1 VGAACPVLLLGD
13 SGELDDVASVLRSL
27 GVCFEERQNAEAAG
41 PVPLPRDL
49 LVATARRALAL
60 PPPPAG
66 RLEARGPARVAVVA
80 SDSPDLRTGLRGA
93 GFELLV
99 RRPVHPTALRLLL
112 LRLLYRGP
120 ERRSELRVSVG
131 ATTRYRR
138 ALLWR
143 RAILTELSAGG
154 CRLLAPRALR
164 AGSKVDL
171 EIPDPD
177 SPGAPVRML
186 GRIVRCNAMSP
197 TDPTFTLALQFIR
210 VGDAVHQRLVQI
222 VEAYGRGPV
231 SLADGWDLED
241 VAAERIAPEA
251 VAMEPETAELALADP
266 KPPLGAE
273 RRSSQ
278 RPSYVTRVV
287 TLGEEA
293 AQVLMARDLSTGGI
307 RVEPHGGLE
316 RGQRLALALH
326 GIGLEVPI
334 VVRGSVFRDDGDAGL
349 VIRFDPL
356 SGVQRDGL
364 EKLMAGLAGIEAL
377 GPSGAGAE
385 SVLARILDEPE
396 AAEAV

>member
-13 SGELDDVASVLRSL
+13 SGELDDVAAVLRSL
-27 GVCFEERQNAEAAG
+27 GVCFEERLDAEAAG

-60 PPPPAG
+60 PPPPGG

-80 SDSPDLRTGLRGA
+80 SDSPDLRPGLRGA

-120 ERRSELRVSVG
+120 ERRRELRTSVG
-131 ATTRYRR
+131 APTRYRR

-164 AGSKVDL
+164 AGSKVAL

-177 SPGAPVRML
+177 SSGTPLRVL

-210 VGDAVHQRLVQI
+210 VEDAARQRLVQI
-222 VEAYGRGPV
+222 VAAYGCGPV
-231 SLADGWDLED
+231 SLPDGWDLED
-241 VAAERIAPEA
+241 VATERIAPEA
-251 VAMEPETAELALADP
+251 SAMEPEPAELALVDPAPPSGAD
-266 KPPLGAE
+266 
-273 RRSSQ
+273 RRSSP
-278 RPSYVTRVV
+278 RPGYVTRVV

-293 AQVLMARDLSTGGI
+293 AQVVMARDLSTGGI

-334 VVRGSVFRDDGDAGL
+334 VVRGAVFRDDGDAGL
-349 VIRFDPL
+349 MIRFDPL
-356 SGVQRDGL
+356 SAVQRDAL

>member
-1 VGAACPVLLLGD
+1 
-13 SGELDDVASVLRSL
+13 
-27 GVCFEERQNAEAAG
+27 
-41 PVPLPRDL
+41 
-49 LVATARRALAL
+49 
-60 PPPPAG
+60 
-66 RLEARGPARVAVVA
+66 VA
-80 SDSPDLRTGLRGA
+80 SDSPDVRPGLRGA

-120 ERRSELRVSVG
+120 ERRRELRVSVG

-143 RAILTELSAGG
+143 RAILTELSEGG

-164 AGSKVDL
+164 TGSKVSL

-177 SPGAPVRML
+177 APGAPVRVP

-197 TDPTFTLALQFIR
+197 TDPTFTLALQFIQ
-210 VGDAVHQRLVQI
+210 VGDAVPQRLMQI

-231 SLADGWDLED
+231 SLPDGWELED
-241 VAAERIAPEA
+241 VAADRIAPEA
-251 VAMEPETAELALADP
+251 AAMEGESAELAVAEP
-266 KPPLGAE
+266 KPPFGAE

-278 RPSYVTRVV
+278 RPGYVTRVV

-293 AQVLMARDLSTGGI
+293 AHVLMARDLSTGGI

-326 GIGLEVPI
+326 GIGLEVPV
-334 VVRGSVFRDDGDAGL
+334 VVRGAVFRDDGDAGL
-349 VIRFDPL
+349 VIRFDPF
-356 SGVQRDGL
+356 GAVQREAL

-377 GPSGAGAE
+377 GPSGAGVE